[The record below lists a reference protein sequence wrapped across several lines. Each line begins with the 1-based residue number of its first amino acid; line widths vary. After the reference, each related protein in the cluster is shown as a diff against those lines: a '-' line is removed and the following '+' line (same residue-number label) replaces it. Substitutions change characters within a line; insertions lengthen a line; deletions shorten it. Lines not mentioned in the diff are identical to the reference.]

1 MSRSSLALMQLLFWL
16 SYLHH
21 FRSSSAASCGDDDGD
36 EHGLDD
42 YDGDDGG
49 SLHLMLFLTLGMSTV
64 VDVFLTVCC
73 HRQCCPDDHA
83 ACPEAPSTT
92 AGIQDPSIPK
102 APRDS
107 KT

>member
-64 VDVFLTVCC
+64 GRRFSYRLLS
-73 HRQCCPDDHA
+73 
-83 ACPEAPSTT
+83 STML
-92 AGIQDPSIPK
+92 
-102 APRDS
+102 PR
-107 KT
+107 